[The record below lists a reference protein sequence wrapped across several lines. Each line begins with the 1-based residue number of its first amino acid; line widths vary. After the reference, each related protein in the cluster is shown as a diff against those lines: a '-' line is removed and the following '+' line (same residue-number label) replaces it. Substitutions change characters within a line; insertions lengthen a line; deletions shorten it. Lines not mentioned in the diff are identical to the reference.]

1 MEKSS
6 HTFRILINRGNM
18 KTLYILIL
26 VLFFMALDKDV
37 MATDL
42 NGRIFVL
49 NNDGNNFKVLFQI
62 STDSGD
68 RKLGGASI
76 VIDFDTTLL
85 SIRDEPRTGIDFIF
99 NDFHMVP
106 YDTAK
111 VTKVS
116 GHQLWINIDLEI
128 DSLGTFISGAPFW
141 TDLVIINFV
150 SNGIVPPTH
159 SVFWSI
165 HNKYW
170 QVYDSD
176 NFSSWEL
183 GNFDYVSPFT
193 AVENL
198 ENDITSF
205 KVNQNY
211 PNPFNPS
218 TTISYSIPAS
228 SFVALKVYDILGNEI
243 ATLVDAKKPVGSYE
257 VKFDAVSLTSG
268 IYFYRLQA
276 GDFVETKKMVLLR

>member
-1 MEKSS
+1 
-6 HTFRILINRGNM
+6 M
-18 KTLYILIL
+18 KALYILIL
-26 VLFFMALDKDV
+26 ALFFMALDKDI

-68 RKLGGASI
+68 RKLGGTSI
-76 VIDFDTTLL
+76 VIDFDSTLL
-85 SIRDEPRTGIDFIF
+85 YIRDEPRMGIDFIF
-99 NDFHMVP
+99 NAFHMVP
-106 YDTAK
+106 YDTAT
-111 VTKVS
+111 VTKIS
-116 GHQLWINIDLEI
+116 GNQLWINIDLEI

-150 SNGIVPPTH
+150 SNGIVPPAN
-159 SVFWSI
+159 SVYWSI
-165 HNKYW
+165 QSKYW

-183 GNFDYVSPFT
+183 GNFDYISPFT
-193 AVENL
+193 AIENL
-198 ENDITSF
+198 DADISSF
-205 KVNQNY
+205 KLSQNY

-218 TTISYSIPAS
+218 TTINYLIPEL
-228 SFVALKVYDILGNEI
+228 SFVTIKVYDILGNEI
-243 ATLVDAKKPVGSYE
+243 ATLVNANNPVGSYE
-257 VKFDAVSLTSG
+257 VKFDAVSLPSG

-276 GDFVETKKMVLLR
+276 GSFVETKKMLMIK